1 MFYRRKIIL
10 ALLELFEGEL
20 EKLRLQKLLFLL
32 SQRQKTPVYDFVP
45 YKYGCFSWSANAD
58 LTTMAKKGALE
69 ETKSHFVA
77 KERTSY
83 FQQLKPLDRKLLAEV
98 KQNYGTMDA
107 NALMRHSYI
116 NFPFWAIK
124 SVKAES
130 LLKPELLKRVTDK
143 IPIQDDVTL
152 FTIGYEGISL
162 ETYFNKLIKENV
174 KVLVDVRRNPLSMK
188 YGFSKSTLR
197 RCCEALGLQYIHLPE
212 VGIDSSQRQEL
223 NDQADY
229 DRLFE
234 FYKKEN
240 LSKTKPVQNQIL
252 EYLKEHKR
260 IALTCFEAKSCQCH
274 RSHLAE
280 AISQLPGFEYQL
292 KHL

>member
-20 EKLRLQKLLFLL
+20 EKLRLQKLLFLF
-32 SQRQKTPVYDFVP
+32 SQRQNAPVYDFVP

-58 LTTMAKKGALE
+58 LTTMAKKGTLE
-69 ETKSHFVA
+69 ESKTHFIS
-77 KERTSY
+77 KERTSF
-83 FQQLKPLDRKLLAEV
+83 FQQLKPLDRKLLEQV
-98 KQNYGTMDA
+98 KKNYGAMDA
-107 NALMRHSYI
+107 NALMRHTYI

-130 LLKPELLKRVTDK
+130 LLKPELLKRVTAK
-143 IPIQDDVTL
+143 KPVQTEIML

-162 ETYFNKLIKENV
+162 EAYFNKLIKENV

-188 YGFSKSTLR
+188 YGFSKSTLK
-197 RCCEALGLQYIHLPE
+197 RCCEVLELQYIHLPE

-223 NDQADY
+223 NDQSDY
-229 DRLFE
+229 DQLFE
-234 FYKKEN
+234 IYKKEN
-240 LSKTKPVQNQIL
+240 LAKTQSVQNQIL
-252 EYLKEHKR
+252 KYLKENKR
-260 IALTCFEAKSCQCH
+260 IALTCFEAKPCQCH
-274 RSHLAE
+274 RSYLAE
-280 AISQLPGFEYQL
+280 AISQLPGFKYDL